1 MALKYHLQK
10 HKPQKSFFKI
20 TMVADSNDADY
31 ITEVTKRNAD
41 EAQDLLKAIEIFL
54 NINWSKFN
62 HHALRKGLK
71 ALYNESPDD
80 YYFILEEIEFPRDS
94 WCEICHTLSSFRV
107 EYFDT
112 KGFVYDVLFD
122 DMSAEMFN

>member
-1 MALKYHLQK
+1 MALKYRIEK
-10 HKPQKSFFKI
+10 HKPKKAFFKI
-20 TMVADSNDADY
+20 TIVADSNDADY
-31 ITEVTKRNAD
+31 ITEITKRYAD
-41 EAQDLLKAIEIFL
+41 KAENLFKAIEIFL

-62 HHALRKGLK
+62 HHALRNGLK

-94 WCEICHTLSSFRV
+94 WCEICHTLNSFRV

-112 KGFVYDVLFD
+112 DGFVYDVLFD
-122 DMSAEMFN
+122 DMSIDMFN